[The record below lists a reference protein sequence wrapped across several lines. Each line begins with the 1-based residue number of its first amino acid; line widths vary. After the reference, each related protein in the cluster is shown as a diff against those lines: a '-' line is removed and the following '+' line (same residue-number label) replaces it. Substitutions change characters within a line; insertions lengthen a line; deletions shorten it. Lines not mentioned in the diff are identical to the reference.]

1 MKSEQEKYKMQVS
14 TEQKNDNK
22 KLIEITNEKRNL
34 EEQVITLKHL
44 NIQLEK
50 QIINSKGKTENGKN
64 IGTVTGEQ
72 NETSEKYD
80 IDNQ

>member
-34 EEQVITLKHL
+34 EEQVITLKP
-44 NIQLEK
+44 K
-50 QIINSKGKTENGKN
+50 YTFR
-64 IGTVTGEQ
+64 
-72 NETSEKYD
+72 ETNNK
-80 IDNQ
+80 